1 MIAPLSMHQRPVIMN
16 SGNSSTMIYTEADNR
31 RESWIAGGW
40 NIRADDDA
48 PRPPEV
54 DPLSSAQARRY
65 WRQSSPADTAQG
77 EVHGRHI
84 PHQRT

>member
-1 MIAPLSMHQRPVIMN
+1 
-16 SGNSSTMIYTEADNR
+16 MIYTEADNR

-48 PRPPEV
+48 SRPPEV

-65 WRQSSPADTAQG
+65 WRLAPTDRPEG

>member
-1 MIAPLSMHQRPVIMN
+1 MAQLSIHQRPEIMN

-48 PRPPEV
+48 SRPPEV
-54 DPLSSAQARRY
+54 DPLASAQARRY
-65 WRQSSPADTAQG
+65 WRLPPANRPEG

>member
-1 MIAPLSMHQRPVIMN
+1 VMAPLSMHQRPEIMN

-40 NIRADDDA
+40 NIRADDA
-48 PRPPEV
+48 PRPHEV
-54 DPLSSAQARRY
+54 DPLSSAQARRA
-65 WRQSSPADTAQG
+65 WRLPPANRPEG

>member
-1 MIAPLSMHQRPVIMN
+1 MAPLSMHQRPEIMN

-48 PRPPEV
+48 SRPPEV
-54 DPLSSAQARRY
+54 DPLASAQSRSAQRECGLEA
-65 WRQSSPADTAQG
+65 PAQWLG
-77 EVHGRHI
+77 C
-84 PHQRT
+84 

>member
-1 MIAPLSMHQRPVIMN
+1 
-16 SGNSSTMIYTEADNR
+16 MIYTEADNR

-48 PRPPEV
+48 PRPHEV

-65 WRQSSPADTAQG
+65 WRLAPADTPQG